1 MKADMGLIV
10 LLVCGVRACKIE
22 RYYPAKETNG
32 TESETTPFCKSLLQ
46 YRYMLTEASDW
57 MENAFAAF
65 AASCEACQVQSY
77 GIKHEDVVCVLLN

>member
-1 MKADMGLIV
+1 
-10 LLVCGVRACKIE
+10 
-22 RYYPAKETNG
+22 
-32 TESETTPFCKSLLQ
+32 
-46 YRYMLTEASDW
+46 MLTEASDW